1 MLSGKGI
8 AIVDATEL
16 AIKTGDVTW
25 VLANLS
31 HQFLNGSATDSMRIF
46 WTYASAGATRTIV
59 ETGETH
65 LIDTEHKA

>member
-31 HQFLNGSATDSMRIF
+31 HQFLNGSATDIMRIF
-46 WTYASAGATRTIV
+46 WTDASAEAIRKML
-59 ETGETH
+59 ETEETN
-65 LIDTEHKA
+65 LIDAEHKA